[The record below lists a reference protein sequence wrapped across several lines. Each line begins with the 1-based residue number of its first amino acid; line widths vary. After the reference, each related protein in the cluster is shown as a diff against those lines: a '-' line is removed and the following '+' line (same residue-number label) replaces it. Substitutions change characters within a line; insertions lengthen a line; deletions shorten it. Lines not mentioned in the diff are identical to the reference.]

1 MISKWVYLFS
11 VLLLTLVSCKENVD
25 PEVGTK
31 FIEYGS
37 REEQRASA
45 IQELNIFYNSSN
57 KDKQFYEV
65 ISKKNGR
72 FILNYNRADER
83 LTVCLDPGSGW
94 GRQYVNISESDLA
107 DFVSIGIELED
118 LEGSENVV
126 RVDDYT
132 LIIKGKELK
141 YASSAERIQ
150 PKTNGNPTL

>member
-1 MISKWVYLFS
+1 MISRCVYLFPL
-11 VLLLTLVSCKENVD
+11 LLLTLFSCKDNVD

-45 IQELNIFYNSSN
+45 IQELNSFYNSSS

-83 LTVCLDPGSGW
+83 LTICLDPGSGW
-94 GRQYVNISESDLA
+94 GRQYINISESDLA
-107 DFVSIGIELED
+107 DFISMGIELED

-150 PKTNGNPTL
+150 PKTNGNPTF